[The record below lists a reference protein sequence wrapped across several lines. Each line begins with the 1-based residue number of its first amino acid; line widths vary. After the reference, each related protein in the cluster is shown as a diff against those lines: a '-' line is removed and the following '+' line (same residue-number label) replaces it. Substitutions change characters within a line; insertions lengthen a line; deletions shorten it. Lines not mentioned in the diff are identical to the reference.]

1 MIPVAGMDSGYQSGI
16 AREQPDYAG
25 VAAAANTAA
34 SDYFPP
40 WRTDWVVPVI
50 QNRLIVEL
58 WTR

>member
-1 MIPVAGMDSGYQSGI
+1 MDSGYQSGI